1 MHIEQP
7 GARTSKATPPSTK
20 SRSSPSMARLRA
32 SGMLSQASDSRSAR
46 YASYLEHE
54 PYVAVATND

>member
-1 MHIEQP
+1 
-7 GARTSKATPPSTK
+7 
-20 SRSSPSMARLRA
+20 MARLRA